1 MPLVRF
7 WTAVAVAVFAAACA
21 EEQLSDERLR
31 DLLVGKWGETRE
43 IGDEVHK
50 QVIRLNPD
58 RSFAVSGTIT
68 KQDAKMNFT
77 FSGSWDVR
85 EGLFWYKT
93 LASEP
98 KDFYPTGEEHRD
110 RIVSVTSHEWVMIE
124 ESTGQT
130 SRARRYQEP

>member
-1 MPLVRF
+1 MPLARI
-7 WTAVAVAVFAAACA
+7 WTALAVAAFAAACA
-21 EEQLSDERLR
+21 EEQMSDERFR
-31 DLLVGKWGETRE
+31 DLLIGKWGETRE
-43 IGDEVHK
+43 IGDELHK

-68 KQDAKMNFT
+68 KQGAKMNFA

-85 EGLFWYKT
+85 QGLFWYKT
-93 LASEP
+93 FASEP
-98 KDFYPTGEEHRD
+98 KDFYPASEEHKD

-124 ESTGQT
+124 ESTGQK